1 MNDAHNQGHFA
12 RIAANQARKRF
23 CKDVL
28 SSTFISVATVNMCRV
43 KVQQGDKVMKLDFS
57 SINLQYLIHVRDI
70 AREDPDVAAPLL
82 GMSPELAG
90 LLAQAP
96 SEYLIKIAGV
106 KVPLVAA
113 RGDAIWWYRLF
124 TALAEENPEEI
135 DAVLQSASLAV
146 LS

>member
-1 MNDAHNQGHFA
+1 
-12 RIAANQARKRF
+12 
-23 CKDVL
+23 
-28 SSTFISVATVNMCRV
+28 
-43 KVQQGDKVMKLDFS
+43 MKIDFS

-70 AREDPDVAAPLL
+70 AREDPEVAAPLL
-82 GMSPELAG
+82 GMPPELAT

-96 SEYLIKIAGV
+96 GEYLTKIAEV

-113 RGDAIWWYRLF
+113 RGDAVWWYRLF

-135 DAVLQSASLAV
+135 DAVLKAASLVV